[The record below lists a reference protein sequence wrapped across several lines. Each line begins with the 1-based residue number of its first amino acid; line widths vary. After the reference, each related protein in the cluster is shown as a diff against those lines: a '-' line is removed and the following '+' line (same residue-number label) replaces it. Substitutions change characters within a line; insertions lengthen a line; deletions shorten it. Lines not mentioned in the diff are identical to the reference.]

1 MIPLGLLV
9 EDGRWVSVWRWLYRE
24 GVAHYADHR
33 VKQNGGDQRLAD
45 RGAFM
50 PTDFIASPLH
60 RLVLRPL
67 NCRRRFVA
75 LLTLP

>member
-1 MIPLGLLV
+1 MTMTAFP
-9 EDGRWVSVWRWLYRE
+9 ED
-24 GVAHYADHR
+24 DC
-33 VKQNGGDQRLAD
+33 DQRLAD
-45 RGAFM
+45 KGAFM

-67 NCRRRFVA
+67 NCRRRSVA